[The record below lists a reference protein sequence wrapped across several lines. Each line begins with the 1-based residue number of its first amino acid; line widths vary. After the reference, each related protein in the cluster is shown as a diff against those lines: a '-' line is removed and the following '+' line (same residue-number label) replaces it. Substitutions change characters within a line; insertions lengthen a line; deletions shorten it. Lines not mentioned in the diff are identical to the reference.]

1 MGINKAALIDS
12 MGSDLTVVNAAR
24 VSFNS
29 HSDEL
34 TKKDIKLI
42 SFLSKHGHWSPFA
55 HVQLTL
61 RVKAPIFVARQL
73 VKHQVGLTWN
83 EISRRYV
90 DTDIEFYEPKIW
102 RKAADN
108 VKQGSSDES
117 SGWERWGLRIE
128 KSMNSTQ
135 LALAEYFDAID
146 SGVCMEQARML
157 LPQSMMTEWYWTGS
171 LVAFARI
178 VSQRTHST
186 AQRET
191 QEVALLIKQAIDNI
205 PELKYSW
212 GALTG
217 KKEKSN

>member
-1 MGINKAALIDS
+1 MSDMQATLVDS

-34 TKKDIKLI
+34 NKKDKGLI

-61 RVKAPIFVARQL
+61 RVKAPIFCARQL
-73 VKHQVGLTWN
+73 VKHQVGLSWN
-83 EISRRYV
+83 EVSRRYV
-90 DTDIEFYEPKIW
+90 DSDIEFYEPKVW
-102 RKAADN
+102 RKAAEN
-108 VKQGSSDES
+108 VKQGSSEEDS
-117 SGWERWGLRIE
+117 DWDLYDSYYERVIDFYEDALRH
-128 KSMNSTQ
+128 
-135 LALAEYFDAID
+135 
-146 SGVCMEQARML
+146 GVCMEQARML

-178 VSQRTHST
+178 VEQRTHST

-191 QEVALLIKQAIDNI
+191 QEVALMIKQAIDNI
-205 PELKYSW
+205 PELEYSW
-212 GALTG
+212 AALTD
-217 KKEKSN
+217 KKE

>member
-1 MGINKAALIDS
+1 MSDMQARLVNS
-12 MGSDLTVVNAAR
+12 MGGDLTVVNAAR

-29 HSDEL
+29 HSKELNRKDER
-34 TKKDIKLI
+34 LI
-42 SFLSKHGHWSPFA
+42 SFLAKHGHWSPFA
-55 HVQLTL
+55 HVILQF
-61 RVKAPIFVARQL
+61 RMKAPIFVARQL

-83 EISRRYV
+83 EVSRRYV

-117 SGWERWGLRIE
+117 SGWERWGSRIE

-135 LALAEYFDAID
+135 LALAEYEDAIA

-178 VSQRTHST
+178 VKQRTHST
-186 AQRET
+186 AQLET
-191 QEVALLIKQAIDNI
+191 QEVALLIKKALDEKETITH
-205 PELKYSW
+205 SW
-212 GALTG
+212 RALCL
-217 KKEKSN
+217 

>member
-1 MGINKAALIDS
+1 MMKATLVDT

-29 HSDEL
+29 TSDAL
-34 TKKDIKLI
+34 TDKDIRLI
-42 SFLSKHGHWSPFA
+42 NFLSEHGHWSPFA

-90 DTDIEFYEPKIW
+90 DTDIEFYEPKVW
-102 RKAADN
+102 RKAAEN

-117 SGWERWGLRIE
+117 SGWERWGSKVE
-128 KSMNSTQ
+128 KAMNSTQ
-135 LALAEYFDAID
+135 LALAEYEDAIA

-178 VSQRTHST
+178 VKQRTHST

-191 QEVALLIKQAIDNI
+191 QEVALLLKQEIDNVS
-205 PELKYSW
+205 ELKNSW
-212 GALTG
+212 SALLKG
-217 KKEKSN
+217 EDEG

>member
-1 MGINKAALIDS
+1 MSDMQARLVNS
-12 MGSDLTVVNAAR
+12 MGGDLTVVNAAR

-29 HSDEL
+29 HSKELNRKDER
-34 TKKDIKLI
+34 LI
-42 SFLSKHGHWSPFA
+42 SFLAKHGHWSPFA
-55 HVQLTL
+55 HVILQF
-61 RVKAPIFVARQL
+61 RMKAPIFVARQL

-83 EISRRYV
+83 EVSRRYV
-90 DTDIEFYEPKIW
+90 DTNIEFYEPKIW

-117 SGWERWGLRIE
+117 SGWERWGSRIE

-135 LALAEYFDAID
+135 LALAEYEDAIA

-178 VSQRTHST
+178 VKQRTHST
-186 AQRET
+186 AQLET
-191 QEVALLIKQAIDNI
+191 QEVALLIKKALDEKETITH
-205 PELKYSW
+205 SW
-212 GALTG
+212 RALCL
-217 KKEKSN
+217 

>member
-1 MGINKAALIDS
+1 MSNMQATLVDS

-34 TKKDIKLI
+34 NKKDKGLI

-90 DTDIEFYEPKIW
+90 SSDIEFYEPKVW
-102 RKAADN
+102 RKTAEN
-108 VKQGSSDES
+108 VKQGSSEEDS
-117 SGWERWGLRIE
+117 DWDLYDSYYERV
-128 KSMNSTQ
+128 
-135 LALAEYFDAID
+135 ID
-146 SGVCMEQARML
+146 SYEDALRHGVCPEQARML

-178 VSQRTHST
+178 VEQRTHST

-191 QEVALLIKQAIDNI
+191 QEVALMIKQAIDNI
-205 PELKYSW
+205 TELEYSW
-212 GALTG
+212 AALTD
-217 KKEKSN
+217 KKE

>member
-1 MGINKAALIDS
+1 MTDMQATLVDS

-42 SFLSKHGHWSPFA
+42 SFLSEHGHWSPFA

-61 RVKAPIFVARQL
+61 RVKAPIFCARQL

-90 DTDIEFYEPKIW
+90 DSDIEFYEPKVW
-102 RKAADN
+102 RKAAEN
-108 VKQGSSDES
+108 VKQGSSTES
-117 SGWERWGLRIE
+117 SGW
-128 KSMNSTQ
+128 SNVNNTMTAQQ

-171 LVAFARI
+171 MVAFARI

-205 PELKYSW
+205 QELKYSW
-212 GALTG
+212 SALTE
-217 KKEKSN
+217 KKA

>member
-1 MGINKAALIDS
+1 MMKAKLVDT

-29 HSDEL
+29 HSKELNRKDER
-34 TKKDIKLI
+34 LI
-42 SFLSKHGHWSPFA
+42 SFLAKHGHWSPFA
-55 HVQLTL
+55 HVILQF
-61 RVKAPIFVARQL
+61 RMKAPIFVARQL

-83 EISRRYV
+83 EVSRRYV

-117 SGWERWGLRIE
+117 SGWERWGSRIE

-135 LALAEYFDAID
+135 LALAEYEDAIA

-178 VSQRTHST
+178 VKQRTHST
-186 AQRET
+186 AQLET
-191 QEVALLIKQAIDNI
+191 QEVALLIKKALDEKETITH
-205 PELKYSW
+205 SW
-212 GALTG
+212 RALCL
-217 KKEKSN
+217 

>member
-1 MGINKAALIDS
+1 MIDMQARLVNS
-12 MGSDLTVVNAAR
+12 MGGDLTVVNAAR

-29 HSDEL
+29 HSKELNRKDER
-34 TKKDIKLI
+34 LI
-42 SFLSKHGHWSPFA
+42 SFLAKHGHWSPFA
-55 HVQLTL
+55 HVILQF
-61 RVKAPIFVARQL
+61 RMKAPIFVARQL

-83 EISRRYV
+83 EVSRRYV

-117 SGWERWGLRIE
+117 SGWERWGSRIE

-135 LALAEYFDAID
+135 LALAEYEDAIA

-178 VSQRTHST
+178 VEQRTHST

-212 GALTG
+212 SALTD
-217 KKEKSN
+217 KKA

>member
-1 MGINKAALIDS
+1 MMKATLVDS

-24 VSFNS
+24 VSFKG
-29 HSDEL
+29 HSDTL
-34 TKKDIKLI
+34 NGKDKRLI
-42 SFLSKHGHWSPFA
+42 TFLAKHGHWSPFA

-90 DTDIEFYEPKIW
+90 DTELEFYEPAVW
-102 RKAADN
+102 RKAAEN

-117 SGWERWGLRIE
+117 SGWGPRRSNV
-128 KSMNSTQ
+128 KNTMTSTQ
-135 LALAEYFDAID
+135 LAVAEYEDAIA

-178 VSQRTHST
+178 VKQRTHST

-191 QEVALLIKQAIDNI
+191 QEVVLLIKQEIDNVSG
-205 PELKYSW
+205 LKNSW
-212 GALTG
+212 SALLKG
-217 KKEKSN
+217 EDEG

>member
-1 MGINKAALIDS
+1 MSKMQATLIAS

-90 DTDIEFYEPKIW
+90 DTDIEFYEPEVW
-102 RKAADN
+102 RKASDS
-108 VKQGSSDES
+108 VKQGSSSEAIQHNGVACDTY
-117 SGWERWGLRIE
+117 RRAML
-128 KSMNSTQ
+128 KMT
-135 LALAEYFDAID
+135 AEYKGLL
-146 SGVCMEQARML
+146 SMGVCMEQARML

-171 LVAFARI
+171 MVAFARI
-178 VSQRTHST
+178 VEQRTHST

-191 QEVALLIKQAIDNI
+191 KEVVLLIKQAIDNI

-212 GALTG
+212 GALTD

>member
-1 MGINKAALIDS
+1 MSDMQARLVNS
-12 MGSDLTVVNAAR
+12 MGGDLTVVNAAR

-29 HSDEL
+29 HSKELNRKDER
-34 TKKDIKLI
+34 LI
-42 SFLSKHGHWSPFA
+42 SFLAKHGHWSPFA
-55 HVQLTL
+55 HAILQF
-61 RVKAPIFVARQL
+61 RMKAPIFVARQL

-83 EISRRYV
+83 EVSRRYV

-117 SGWERWGLRIE
+117 SGWERWGSRIE
-128 KSMNSTQ
+128 KTMNSTQ
-135 LALAEYFDAID
+135 LALAEYEDAIA

-178 VSQRTHST
+178 VKQRTHST
-186 AQRET
+186 AQLET
-191 QEVALLIKQAIDNI
+191 QEVALLIKKALDEKETITH
-205 PELKYSW
+205 SW
-212 GALTG
+212 RALCL
-217 KKEKSN
+217 

>member
-1 MGINKAALIDS
+1 MMKATLVDT

-29 HSDEL
+29 HSKEL
-34 TKKDIKLI
+34 TRKDERLI
-42 SFLSKHGHWSPFA
+42 AFLAKHGHWSPFA
-55 HVQLTL
+55 HVILQF
-61 RVKAPIFVARQL
+61 RMKAPIFVARQL

-90 DTDIEFYEPKIW
+90 DTDIEFYEPKVW
-102 RKAADN
+102 RKAAEN

-117 SGWERWGLRIE
+117 SGWERWGSKVE
-128 KSMNSTQ
+128 KAMNSTQ
-135 LALAEYFDAID
+135 LALAEYEDAIA

-178 VSQRTHST
+178 VKQRTHIT
-186 AQRET
+186 AQLET
-191 QEVALLIKQAIDNI
+191 QEVAFLIKKALDEKETITN
-205 PELKYSW
+205 SW
-212 GALTG
+212 RALCL
-217 KKEKSN
+217 

>member
-1 MGINKAALIDS
+1 MMKATLVDT

-29 HSDEL
+29 HSKEL
-34 TKKDIKLI
+34 TRKDERLI
-42 SFLSKHGHWSPFA
+42 AFLAKNGHWSPFA

-90 DTDIEFYEPKIW
+90 DTDIEFYEPVVW
-102 RKAADN
+102 RKAAEN
-108 VKQGSSDES
+108 VKQGSSDEA
-117 SGWERWGLRIE
+117 SGWGPRWSNV
-128 KSMNSTQ
+128 KNTMTSTQ
-135 LALAEYFDAID
+135 LAVAEYEDAIA

-178 VSQRTHST
+178 VKQRTHST

-191 QEVALLIKQAIDNI
+191 QEIVLLIKQEIDNVSG
-205 PELKYSW
+205 LKNSW
-212 GALTG
+212 SALLKG
-217 KKEKSN
+217 EDEG

>member
-1 MGINKAALIDS
+1 MSDMQARLINS
-12 MGSDLTVVNAAR
+12 MGGDLTVVNAAR

-29 HSDEL
+29 HSKELNRKDER
-34 TKKDIKLI
+34 LI
-42 SFLSKHGHWSPFA
+42 SFLAKHGHWSPFA
-55 HVQLTL
+55 HVILQF
-61 RVKAPIFVARQL
+61 RMKAPIFCARQL

-117 SGWERWGLRIE
+117 SGWERWGSRIE

-135 LALAEYFDAID
+135 LALAEYEDAIA

-178 VSQRTHST
+178 VKQRTHST
-186 AQRET
+186 AQLET
-191 QEVALLIKQAIDNI
+191 QEVALLIKKALDEKETITH
-205 PELKYSW
+205 SW
-212 GALTG
+212 RALCL
-217 KKEKSN
+217 

>member
-1 MGINKAALIDS
+1 MGMSDMQARLINS
-12 MGSDLTVVNAAR
+12 MGGDLTVVNAAR

-29 HSDEL
+29 HSKELNRKDER
-34 TKKDIKLI
+34 LI
-42 SFLSKHGHWSPFA
+42 SFLAKHGHWSPFA
-55 HVQLTL
+55 HVILQF
-61 RVKAPIFVARQL
+61 RMKAPIFCARQL

-117 SGWERWGLRIE
+117 SGWERWGSRIE

-135 LALAEYFDAID
+135 LALAEYEDAIA

-178 VSQRTHST
+178 VKQRTHST
-186 AQRET
+186 AQLET
-191 QEVALLIKQAIDNI
+191 QEVALLIKKALDEKETITH
-205 PELKYSW
+205 SW
-212 GALTG
+212 RALCL
-217 KKEKSN
+217 

>member
-1 MGINKAALIDS
+1 MSDMQARLVNS
-12 MGSDLTVVNAAR
+12 MGGDLTVVNAAR

-29 HSDEL
+29 HSKELNRKDER
-34 TKKDIKLI
+34 LI
-42 SFLSKHGHWSPFA
+42 SFLAKHGHWSPFA
-55 HVQLTL
+55 HVILQF
-61 RVKAPIFVARQL
+61 RMKAPIFVARQL

-83 EISRRYV
+83 EVSRRYV

-117 SGWERWGLRIE
+117 SGWERWGSRIE
-128 KSMNSTQ
+128 KTMNSTQ
-135 LALAEYFDAID
+135 LALAEYEDAIA

-178 VSQRTHST
+178 VKQRTHST
-186 AQRET
+186 AQLET
-191 QEVALLIKQAIDNI
+191 QEVALLIKKALDEKETITH
-205 PELKYSW
+205 SW
-212 GALTG
+212 RALCL
-217 KKEKSN
+217 

>member
-1 MGINKAALIDS
+1 MMKATLVDT

-24 VSFNS
+24 VSFNRT
-29 HSDEL
+29 SDAL
-34 TKKDIKLI
+34 TDKDIRLI
-42 SFLSKHGHWSPFA
+42 NFLSEHGHWSPFA

-90 DTDIEFYEPKIW
+90 DTDIEFYEPVVW
-102 RKAADN
+102 RKAAEN

-117 SGWERWGLRIE
+117 SGWERWGSKVE
-128 KSMNSTQ
+128 KAMNSTQ
-135 LALAEYFDAID
+135 LALAEYEDAIA

-157 LPQSMMTEWYWTGS
+157 LPQSLMTEWYWTGS

-178 VSQRTHST
+178 VKQRTHST
-186 AQRET
+186 AQLET
-191 QEVALLIKQAIDNI
+191 QEVALLLKQEIDNVSG
-205 PELKYSW
+205 LKNSW
-212 GALTG
+212 SALLKG
-217 KKEKSN
+217 EDEG

>member
-1 MGINKAALIDS
+1 MSDMQATLVDS

-34 TKKDIKLI
+34 NKKDKGLI

-61 RVKAPIFVARQL
+61 RVKAPIFCARQL
-73 VKHQVGLTWN
+73 VKHQVGLSWN
-83 EISRRYV
+83 EVSRRYV
-90 DTDIEFYEPKIW
+90 DSDIEFYEPKVW
-102 RKAADN
+102 RKAAEN
-108 VKQGSSDES
+108 VKQGSSEEDS
-117 SGWERWGLRIE
+117 DWDLYDSYYERVIDFYEDALRH
-128 KSMNSTQ
+128 
-135 LALAEYFDAID
+135 
-146 SGVCMEQARML
+146 GVCMEQARML

-178 VSQRTHST
+178 VEQRTHST

-191 QEVALLIKQAIDNI
+191 QEVALMIKQAIDNI
-205 PELKYSW
+205 TELEYSW
-212 GALTG
+212 AALTD
-217 KKEKSN
+217 KKE

>member
-1 MGINKAALIDS
+1 MSEMQARLVDS

-29 HSDEL
+29 HSKELNRKDER
-34 TKKDIKLI
+34 LI
-42 SFLSKHGHWSPFA
+42 SFLAKHGHWSPFA
-55 HVQLTL
+55 HVILQF
-61 RVKAPIFVARQL
+61 RMKAPIFVARQL

-83 EISRRYV
+83 EVSRRYV

-117 SGWERWGLRIE
+117 SGWERWGSRIE
-128 KSMNSTQ
+128 KTMNSTQ
-135 LALAEYFDAID
+135 LALAEYEDAIA

-178 VSQRTHST
+178 VKQRTHST
-186 AQRET
+186 AQLET
-191 QEVALLIKQAIDNI
+191 QEVALLIKKALDEKETITH
-205 PELKYSW
+205 SW
-212 GALTG
+212 RALCL
-217 KKEKSN
+217 

>member
-1 MGINKAALIDS
+1 MGMIDMQARLVNS
-12 MGSDLTVVNAAR
+12 MGGDLTVVNAAR

-29 HSDEL
+29 HSKELNRKDER
-34 TKKDIKLI
+34 LI
-42 SFLSKHGHWSPFA
+42 SFLAKHGHWSPFA
-55 HVQLTL
+55 HVILQF
-61 RVKAPIFVARQL
+61 RMKAPIFVARQL

-83 EISRRYV
+83 EVSRRYV

-117 SGWERWGLRIE
+117 SGWERWGSRIE

-135 LALAEYFDAID
+135 LALAEYEDAIA

-178 VSQRTHST
+178 VKQRTHST
-186 AQRET
+186 AQLET
-191 QEVALLIKQAIDNI
+191 QEVALLIKKALDEKETITH
-205 PELKYSW
+205 SW
-212 GALTG
+212 RALCL
-217 KKEKSN
+217 

>member
-1 MGINKAALIDS
+1 MIDMQARLVNS
-12 MGSDLTVVNAAR
+12 MGGDLTVVNAAR

-29 HSDEL
+29 HSKELNRKDER
-34 TKKDIKLI
+34 LI
-42 SFLSKHGHWSPFA
+42 SFLAKHGHWSPFA
-55 HVQLTL
+55 HVILQF
-61 RVKAPIFVARQL
+61 RMKAPIFCARQL

-117 SGWERWGLRIE
+117 SGWERWGSRIE

-135 LALAEYFDAID
+135 LALAEYEDAIA

-178 VSQRTHST
+178 VKQRTHST
-186 AQRET
+186 AQLET
-191 QEVALLIKQAIDNI
+191 QEVALLIKKALDEKETITH
-205 PELKYSW
+205 SW
-212 GALTG
+212 RALCL
-217 KKEKSN
+217 

>member
-1 MGINKAALIDS
+1 

-34 TKKDIKLI
+34 NKKDKGLI

-90 DTDIEFYEPKIW
+90 DTDIEFYTPDEW
-102 RKAADN
+102 RQAASD
-108 VKQGSSDES
+108 VKQGSG
-117 SGWERWGLRIE
+117 SGILDDR
-128 KSMNSTQ
+128 KVKFDYSY
-135 LALAEYFDAID
+135 ALDTAYGIYEDMLEAE
-146 SGVCMEQARML
+146 VCQEQARMV
-157 LPQSMMTEWYWTGS
+157 LPQSLMTEWYWTGS

-178 VSQRTHST
+178 VEQRTHST

-191 QEVALLIKQAIDNI
+191 QEIALMIKQAIDNI
-205 PELKYSW
+205 TELEYSW
-212 GALTG
+212 AALTD
-217 KKEKSN
+217 KKE